1 MQNSEKCS
9 TINDRLA
16 KAYCKANTKKGG
28 DAAVGKKINLHFLEM
43 YKALDRDCSE
53 KFGVTT
59 GGVTEYINRL
69 NNARFAPDRDDVL
82 PRLVRYR
89 NIRNK
94 FAHDIGSIRKSDEI
108 SKADL
113 KWLRSFNKDILKK
126 RDPISV
132 YLRKARRYARR
143 RKLYRTLFGIGIF
156 ALIALVVVLWILFL
170 K

>member
-1 MQNSEKCS
+1 M
-9 TINDRLA
+9 
-16 KAYCKANTKKGG
+16 
-28 DAAVGKKINLHFLEM
+28 GKKLNHQFLEM
-43 YKALDRDCSE
+43 YKGLDRDCCE

-108 SKADL
+108 SKPDL
-113 KWLRSFNKDILKK
+113 KWLRIFNKDIVKK

-143 RKLYRTLFGIGIF
+143 RKMYRAIF
-156 ALIALVVVLWILFL
+156 VCSVILVIALGCVLWYTFTH
-170 K
+170 